1 MIRAPI
7 ASMEK
12 IYKIFVI
19 FFVVSFC
26 NLAKSENHNQVSV
39 ELERIK
45 NDIIDLQKFVY
56 KNETSLGNTSDPG
69 DKDDLGELKLLINDI
84 SNSIISL
91 EKQILDIKDDVS
103 NLYSLYT
110 SSDTDEKK
118 IISTSDQ
125 LDIEESSSNIVEN
138 SQDDQFLGQ
147 ISLSDL
153 EGDELKIT
161 DTSKGATDEI
171 NPSFALDKDELDEI
185 EIKSISEV
193 NISMLNDLDQLI
205 EQNEL
210 EINKP
215 TIDVELE
222 LNNAKNSI
230 ASFDNES
237 AIESLLTVI
246 NSNTDQKELL
256 AETYYLLG
264 RTYFMENQIIEAIKY
279 FGIRH
284 RDFSM
289 FSKFNSENYLWL
301 GKSLFSIGDQENGCL
316 IMEDLIFSSA
326 YLENEKIIE
335 SAKSLQTEK
344 NCGLIID

>member
-1 MIRAPI
+1 MK
-7 ASMEK
+7 K
-12 IYKIFVI
+12 INKIFVI
-19 FFVVSFC
+19 FFIILFS
-26 NLAKSENHNQVSV
+26 NLAQSENHNQVSV
-39 ELERIK
+39 DLERIK

-56 KNETSLGNTSDPG
+56 KNETSLANNRDQSGI
-69 DKDDLGELKLLINDI
+69 DDLKLLINDI
-84 SNSIISL
+84 SKSIISL
-91 EKQILDIKDDVS
+91 EKQISDIKDDVS

-110 SSDTDEKK
+110 SSDNDRKK

-125 LDIEESSSNIVEN
+125 LNIEESSSNIVEN

-153 EGDELKIT
+153 ERDELKIL
-161 DTSKGATDEI
+161 GASNEEPDEI
-171 NPSFALDKDELDEI
+171 NSSTSLEKEELDEI

-205 EQNEL
+205 EENEQ
-210 EINKP
+210 EINRP
-215 TIDVELE
+215 TIDVEDE
-222 LNNAKNSI
+222 LKNAKNSI
-230 ASFDNES
+230 ASFDNQS
-237 AIESLLTVI
+237 AIESLLLVV
-246 NSNTDQKELL
+246 NSDTDQKELL

-264 RTYFMENQIIEAIKY
+264 RTYFMENEIIEAVKY

-284 RDFSM
+284 RDFST
-289 FSKFNSENYLWL
+289 FTKFKSENYLWL

-316 IMEDLIFSSA
+316 ILEDIIFSNT
-326 YLENEKIIE
+326 YLENGEVIE

>member
-1 MIRAPI
+1 MK
-7 ASMEK
+7 K
-12 IYKIFVI
+12 INKIFVI
-19 FFVVSFC
+19 FFIILFC
-26 NLAKSENHNQVSV
+26 NSAQSENHNQVSV

-45 NDIIDLQKFVY
+45 NDIIDLQKYVY
-56 KNETSLGNTSDPG
+56 KNETSLGDHSDPSG
-69 DKDDLGELKLLINDI
+69 IDDLKLLINDI
-84 SNSIISL
+84 SKSIISL
-91 EKQILDIKDDVS
+91 EKQISDIKDDVS

-110 SSDTDEKK
+110 SSDNDRKK

-125 LDIEESSSNIVEN
+125 LNIEESSSNIVEN

-153 EGDELKIT
+153 ERDELKIL
-161 DTSKGATDEI
+161 GASNEEPDEI
-171 NPSFALDKDELDEI
+171 NSSTSLEKEELDEI

-205 EQNEL
+205 EENEQ
-210 EINKP
+210 EINRP
-215 TIDVELE
+215 TIDVEDKLK
-222 LNNAKNSI
+222 NAKNSI
-230 ASFDNES
+230 ASFDNKS
-237 AIESLLTVI
+237 AIESLLLVI
-246 NSNTDQKELL
+246 NSDTDQKELL

-264 RTYFMENQIIEAIKY
+264 RTYFMENEIIEAVKY

-284 RDFSM
+284 RDFST
-289 FSKFNSENYLWL
+289 FPKFKSENYLWL

-316 IMEDLIFSSA
+316 IMEDIIFSNT
-326 YLENEKIIE
+326 YLENEEVIN